1 MSDTKATGRVSAAVM
16 LSRVLGLLR
25 EMVFAGIFGGSRWVD
40 GFYLAF
46 RVPNLLRD
54 LFAEGALSQAFVTVF
69 SKKVKSDGPD
79 AAWPLANQMLSLAT
93 VFMSGVTIVGIIFAP
108 WLVDVL
114 TAFSRSG
121 AGARTFDP
129 NEVAF
134 IVTMVRIMYP
144 FILLVSLSALVM
156 GMLNA
161 RGVFGMPALASCFF
175 NIGSMLGGL
184 AIGWWLD
191 PSWGPRSLLGFS
203 IGVLI
208 GGLAQLVVQFPALRR
223 VGFRFRPTWNWRGEG
238 VRKILQ
244 LMAPAVIAAS
254 AVQINVVVN
263 SMFAYGVGEGAVSWL
278 SWAFRLMQLP
288 LGVFGVA
295 VATVTLP
302 ALARAATDGI
312 SPDFGAT
319 LGRGLRLVGFL
330 VLPCTVGL
338 VILAQPIITLLY
350 ERGSFDANDRLQ
362 TALALQTYAYGLLFY
377 SWIKVLQPAFYAI
390 ERRWVP
396 MLASFSSV
404 GVNALF
410 NWFFIFR
417 MQLGHEYLALSTS
430 LVATI
435 NFLLLYLVMGRHTR
449 LHTGALFTALAKA
462 LVAAT
467 IMGAFLWWARSSFLA
482 NLSHANTL
490 VRSVYLLPVVG
501 AGSLLYFASCHL
513 LRLPEATEFLVIFRK
528 RLGRG

>member
-1 MSDTKATGRVSAAVM
+1 MSDAKATGRVSAAVM
-16 LSRVLGLLR
+16 LSRILGLVR

-69 SKKVKSDGPD
+69 SKKVKADGPD
-79 AAWPLANQMLSLAT
+79 AAWPLANQMLSLAA
-93 VFMSGVTIVGIIFAP
+93 VFMSAITVLGIILAP
-108 WLVDVL
+108 WLVDLL

-121 AGARTFDP
+121 ATARDFDP

-144 FILLVSLSALVM
+144 FILLVSISALVM

-175 NIGSMLGGL
+175 NIGSLAGGVL
-184 AIGWWLD
+184 IGWFLD
-191 PSWGPRSLLGFS
+191 PNWGPRSLLGFS

-208 GGLAQLVVQFPALRR
+208 GGLAQLAVQIPALRR
-223 VGFRFRPTWNWRGEG
+223 VGFRFRPTFHWRGEG
-238 VRKILQ
+238 VRKILR
-244 LMAPAVIAAS
+244 LMGPAVIAAS
-254 AVQINVVVN
+254 AVQVNVVVN

-278 SWAFRLMQLP
+278 SWAFRLMMLP

-302 ALARAATDGI
+302 ALARAASDGI
-312 SPDFGAT
+312 GPDFGPT

-330 VLPCTVGL
+330 VLPCTIGL

-350 ERGSFDANDRLQ
+350 ERGSFDLNDRVQ
-362 TALALQTYAYGLLFY
+362 TALALQGYALGLLFY

-390 ERRWVP
+390 DRRWIP
-396 MLASFSSV
+396 MFVSFFSIA
-404 GVNALF
+404 VNALA

-417 MQLGHEYLALSTS
+417 LGRGHEYLALSTS
-430 LVATI
+430 IVATI
-435 NFLLLYLVMGRHTR
+435 NFLLLYLMMGRHAR
-449 LHTGALFTALAKA
+449 LQTGQLSKALAKTLLA
-462 LVAAT
+462 SAA
-467 IMGAFLWWARSSFLA
+467 MGAFLWWARGAYLGNLA
-482 NLSHANTL
+482 ASNTAIRAL
-490 VRSVYLLPVVG
+490 YLLPIVG
-501 AGSLLYFASCHL
+501 AGAALYFGICHL
-513 LRLPEATEFLVIFRK
+513 LRLTEATDFIAIFRRK
-528 RLGRG
+528 IGV

>member
-1 MSDTKATGRVSAAVM
+1 MSDAKATGRVSAAVM
-16 LSRVLGLLR
+16 LSRILGLVR

-69 SKKVKSDGPD
+69 SKKVKADGPD
-79 AAWPLANQMLSLAT
+79 AAWPLANQMLSLAA
-93 VFMSGVTIVGIIFAP
+93 VFMSAITVVGIILAP
-108 WLVDVL
+108 WLVDLL
-114 TAFSRSG
+114 TAMSRSG
-121 AGARTFDP
+121 ATAREFDP

-175 NIGSMLGGL
+175 NIGSMAGGVL
-184 AIGWWLD
+184 IGWMLD

-208 GGLAQLVVQFPALRR
+208 GGVAQLVVQFPALRR
-223 VGFRFRPTWNWRGEG
+223 VGFRFRPTFNWRGEG
-238 VRKILQ
+238 VRKILH
-244 LMAPAVIAAS
+244 LMGPAVIAAS

-312 SPDFGAT
+312 GPDFGST

-338 VILAQPIITLLY
+338 VILAEPIISLLY
-350 ERGSFDANDRLQ
+350 ERGAFSATDRVQ
-362 TALALQTYAYGLLFY
+362 TAVALQTYALGLLFY

-390 ERRWVP
+390 DRRWIP
-396 MLASFSSV
+396 MFVSFLSV
-404 GVNALF
+404 AVNALA
-410 NWFFIFR
+410 NWIFIFR
-417 MQLGHEYLALSTS
+417 LQLGHEYLALSTS
-430 LVATI
+430 IVATV
-435 NFLLLYLVMGRHTR
+435 NFLLLYLMMGRRTR
-449 LHTGALFTALAKA
+449 LETGQLAVALGKTVLAG
-462 LVAAT
+462 AA
-467 IMGAFLWWARSSFLA
+467 MGAFLWWARDAYLGHLA
-482 NLSHANTL
+482 ASNTAMRAL
-490 VRSVYLLPVVG
+490 YVLPIVG
-501 AGSLLYFASCHL
+501 AGAALYFAICHL
-513 LRLPEATEFLVIFRK
+513 LRLAEASDFIAIFR
-528 RLGRG
+528 RRIGF

>member
-1 MSDTKATGRVSAAVM
+1 MSDAKATGRVSAAVM
-16 LSRVLGLLR
+16 LSRILGLVR
-25 EMVFAGIFGGSRWVD
+25 EMVFAGLFGGSRWVD

-69 SKKVKSDGPD
+69 SKKVKADGPD
-79 AAWPLANQMLSLAT
+79 AAWPLANQMLTLAA
-93 VFMSGVTIVGIIFAP
+93 VFMSAITVLGIVLAP
-108 WLVDVL
+108 WLVDLL

-121 AGARTFDP
+121 AGPREYDP
-129 NEVAF
+129 GEIAF

-175 NIGSMLGGL
+175 NLGSMLGGVG
-184 AIGWWLD
+184 IGWWLD
-191 PSWGPRSLLGFS
+191 PAWGPRSLLGFS

-208 GGLAQLVVQFPALRR
+208 GGLAQLMVQFPALRR
-223 VGFRFRPTWNWRGEG
+223 VGFRFRPTFNWRGEG
-238 VRKILQ
+238 VQKILK
-244 LMAPAVIAAS
+244 LMGPAVIAAS

-263 SMFAYGVGEGAVSWL
+263 SMFAYGVAEGAVSWL

-302 ALARAATDGI
+302 ALARAATGGI
-312 SPDFGAT
+312 GTDFGAT

-330 VLPCTVGL
+330 VLPCTIGL
-338 VILAQPIITLLY
+338 VILAEPVITLLY
-350 ERGSFDANDRLQ
+350 ERGSFNAYDRTQ
-362 TALALQTYAYGLLFY
+362 TAAALQAYAFGLLFY

-390 ERRWVP
+390 DRRWVP
-396 MLASFSSV
+396 MLVSFSSV
-404 GVNALF
+404 VVNALF

-417 MQLGHEYLALSTS
+417 MELGHEYLALSTS

-435 NFLLLYLVMGRHTR
+435 NFVLLYLLMGK
-449 LHTGALFTALAKA
+449 HTGLETGRLVIALGKTV
-462 LVAAT
+462 VAGAA
-467 IMGAFLWWARSSFLA
+467 MGGFLWWARGAYLGHLEES
-482 NLSHANTL
+482 NTL
-490 VRSVYLLPVVG
+490 VRSMFVLPVVG
-501 AGSLLYFASCHL
+501 LGAALYFGLCQL
-513 LRLPEATEFLVIFRK
+513 LRLPEAGDFVAIFRK
-528 RLGRG
+528 RLGR